1 MRQHIELSLGIKL
14 SIRTVGICSS
24 ISSERKPVMAYEEC
38 LAHVLDDVLARD
50 LPDELLGQA
59 LADEAEL
66 HSRRRDDITWARN

>member
-1 MRQHIELSLGIKL
+1 
-14 SIRTVGICSS
+14 
-24 ISSERKPVMAYEEC
+24 MAYEDC

-66 HSRRRDDITWARN
+66 RARGSND